1 MIICGESRKLRG
13 FVYRNPNWRRKRL
26 PKMEKQKKA
35 SKIRATNNEIE
46 CTQIDLLLK
55 TLKKNND
62 EKK

>member
-1 MIICGESRKLRG
+1 
-13 FVYRNPNWRRKRL
+13 
-26 PKMEKQKKA
+26 MEKQKKA

-62 EKK
+62 EKKITKRNEKREIKGKNEKMVYRKQ